1 MCGRFTRVMPWPELV
16 RLYRFTMTWD
26 KQRSDAPPWR
36 RTIRCG
42 SSPRARTAAS
52 ALREGPLVAGDLVGE
67 GNAEAG
73 DVQRPHRDGRGA
85 GCLQGCV
92 RLDALPDPRRRL
104 LRMDEVARGW
114 PARPLAHCPAGSPP
128 VLHRWPRAHNRQLD
142 TTSCTIITVPAGEP
156 MAHCTTASR

>member
-16 RLYRFTMTWD
+16 RLYRFTVTWD
-26 KQRSDAPPWR
+26 QQRSDAPPWR

-92 RLDALPDPRRRL
+92 RLDALPIPADGFFEWAKSLLAQNLDDELQFRRVSRAVNSVKNQGGA
-104 LRMDEVARGW
+104 ECVE
-114 PARPLAHCPAGSPP
+114 PLNPP
-128 VLHRWPRAHNRQLD
+128 
-142 TTSCTIITVPAGEP
+142 
-156 MAHCTTASR
+156 